1 MKTLIK
7 KTMAQTKTTSIQN
20 KLLEKTKQ
28 LTAISKDPHFSES
41 LIEDILNLKA
51 QMCVEATELYVREK
65 DVIEVLDF
73 DSVCFKICT
82 TGILFHAKSGYTTWI
97 EPRCRSLFGEI
108 VEMLKSKKEIL
119 ALSEEERKKFDA
131 EELDMREQFF
141 NAWVH
146 TLEMPVAASVSPKI
160 LFDTATA
167 FLKSFREETDRMLK
181 QPLHEENVQDL
192 IDNSNVQQA
201 EVLLDGIA
209 EQMKEE

>member
-1 MKTLIK
+1 M
-7 KTMAQTKTTSIQN
+7 
-20 KLLEKTKQ
+20 
-28 LTAISKDPHFSES
+28 
-41 LIEDILNLKA
+41 LNLKA

-97 EPRCRSLFGEI
+97 EPRCRALFGEI
-108 VEMLKSKKEIL
+108 VEMLKDKKEIL
-119 ALSEEERKKFDA
+119 ALSEEERKNSDS
-131 EELDMREQFF
+131 EELDIKEQFF

-146 TLEMPVAASVSPKI
+146 ILEMPVAASVSPKI

-167 FLKSFREETDRMLK
+167 FLKSFREETNRMLN

-192 IDNSNVQQA
+192 IDNANSQQA
-201 EVLLDGIA
+201 EEILDGLA
-209 EQMKEE
+209 EQMKDD

>member
-1 MKTLIK
+1 MKK
-7 KTMAQTKTTSIQN
+7 KLQ
-20 KLLEKTKQ
+20 EKTKQ
-28 LTAISKDPHFSES
+28 LTAISKDAHFAES
-41 LIEDILNLKA
+41 LIEDILSIKA

-65 DVIEVLDF
+65 DVIEVFDF
-73 DSVCFKICT
+73 DSVCFKVCT
-82 TGILFHAKSGYTTWI
+82 TGILFHAKSGYTAWI
-97 EPRCRSLFGEI
+97 EPRCRALFGEI
-108 VEMLKSKKEIL
+108 VEMLKAKKEIL
-119 ALSEEERKKFDA
+119 ALSEEERKNFDA

-160 LFDTATA
+160 LFETATA

-209 EQMKEE
+209 EQMKAE

>member
-7 KTMAQTKTTSIQN
+7 NTMAQTKTTSIQN

-28 LTAISKDPHFSES
+28 LTAISKDPHFAES
-41 LIEDILNLKA
+41 LIEEILSLKA

-73 DSVCFKICT
+73 DSVCFKVCT

-97 EPRCRSLFGEI
+97 EPRCRALFGEI
-108 VEMLKSKKEIL
+108 VEMLKAKKELL
-119 ALSEEERKKFDA
+119 ALSEEERKNFDA
-131 EELDMREQFF
+131 EELEMKEQFF

-167 FLKSFREETDRMLK
+167 FLKSFREETDRMLN
-181 QPLHEENVQDL
+181 QPLHEETVQDL
-192 IDNSNVQQA
+192 IENSNAQQA
-201 EVLLDGIA
+201 EELLDGLA
-209 EQMKEE
+209 EQMKED

>member
-1 MKTLIK
+1 M
-7 KTMAQTKTTSIQN
+7 
-20 KLLEKTKQ
+20 
-28 LTAISKDPHFSES
+28 
-41 LIEDILNLKA
+41 LKA
-51 QMCVEATELYVREK
+51 
-65 DVIEVLDF
+65 
-73 DSVCFKICT
+73 
-82 TGILFHAKSGYTTWI
+82 
-97 EPRCRSLFGEI
+97 
-108 VEMLKSKKEIL
+108 KKEIL
-119 ALSEEERKKFDA
+119 ALSEEERKNFDA

-160 LFDTATA
+160 LFETATA
-167 FLKSFREETDRMLK
+167 FLKSFREETERMLS

>member
-1 MKTLIK
+1 
-7 KTMAQTKTTSIQN
+7 MAQTKTTPIQK

-28 LTAISKDPHFSES
+28 LTAISKDPHFAES

-108 VEMLKSKKEIL
+108 VEMLKAKKEIL

-160 LFDTATA
+160 LFETATA

>member
-1 MKTLIK
+1 
-7 KTMAQTKTTSIQN
+7 MAQTKTTSIQN

-28 LTAISKDPHFSES
+28 LTAISKDPHFAES

-97 EPRCRSLFGEI
+97 EPRCRALFGEI
-108 VEMLKSKKEIL
+108 VEVLKNKKESM

-192 IDNSNVQQA
+192 IDNANAQQA
-201 EVLLDGIA
+201 EELLDGIA

>member
-1 MKTLIK
+1 
-7 KTMAQTKTTSIQN
+7 MAQTKTTPIQK

-28 LTAISKDPHFSES
+28 LTAISKDPHFAES
-41 LIEDILNLKA
+41 LIEDILSLKA
-51 QMCVEATELYVREK
+51 QMCIEATELYVREK

-73 DSVCFKICT
+73 DSVCFKVCT

-97 EPRCRSLFGEI
+97 EPRCRALFGEI
-108 VEMLKSKKEIL
+108 VEMLKAKKENL
-119 ALSEEERKKFDA
+119 ALSEEERKNFDA

-160 LFDTATA
+160 LFETATA

-209 EQMKEE
+209 EQMKAE

>member
-1 MKTLIK
+1 
-7 KTMAQTKTTSIQN
+7 MAQTKTTSIQN

-28 LTAISKDPHFSES
+28 LTAISKDPHFAES

-97 EPRCRSLFGEI
+97 EPRCRALFGEI
-108 VEMLKSKKEIL
+108 VEVLKNKKESM
-119 ALSEEERKKFDA
+119 ALSEEERKNLDS
-131 EELDMREQFF
+131 EELEMREQLF

-146 TLEMPVAASVSPKI
+146 VLEMPVASSISPKI
-160 LFDTATA
+160 LFDTVTA
-167 FLKSFREETDRMLK
+167 FLKSFREETERMLNK
-181 QPLHEENVQDL
+181 PLHEENVQDL
-192 IDNSNVQQA
+192 VDNANAQQA
-201 EVLLDGIA
+201 EELLDGLA
-209 EQMKEE
+209 EQMKDD

>member
-1 MKTLIK
+1 M
-7 KTMAQTKTTSIQN
+7 
-20 KLLEKTKQ
+20 EKTKQ
-28 LTAISKDPHFSES
+28 LVAISKDPHFAES

-73 DSVCFKICT
+73 DSVCFKVCT

-97 EPRCRSLFGEI
+97 EPRCRALFGEI
-108 VEMLKSKKEIL
+108 VEMLKDKKEIL
-119 ALSEEERKKFDA
+119 ALSEEERKSSDS
-131 EELDMREQFF
+131 EEIDIKEQFF

-146 TLEMPVAASVSPKI
+146 ILEMPVAASVSPKI

-167 FLKSFREETDRMLK
+167 FLKSFREETDRMLN
-181 QPLHEENVQDL
+181 QPLHEECVQDL
-192 IDNSNVQQA
+192 IENDNAQQA
-201 EVLLDGIA
+201 EELLDGLA

>member
-1 MKTLIK
+1 
-7 KTMAQTKTTSIQN
+7 MAQTKTTQLQK
-20 KLLEKTKQ
+20 KLQEKTKQ
-28 LTAISKDPHFSES
+28 LTAISKDAHFAES

-97 EPRCRSLFGEI
+97 EPRCRALFGEI
-108 VEMLKSKKEIL
+108 VEMLKAKKENL
-119 ALSEEERKKFDA
+119 ALSEEERKNFDA

-160 LFDTATA
+160 LFETATA

-209 EQMKEE
+209 EQMKAE

>member
-1 MKTLIK
+1 
-7 KTMAQTKTTSIQN
+7 
-20 KLLEKTKQ
+20 
-28 LTAISKDPHFSES
+28 
-41 LIEDILNLKA
+41 
-51 QMCVEATELYVREK
+51 MCVEATELYVREK

-97 EPRCRSLFGEI
+97 EPRCRALFGEI
-108 VEMLKSKKEIL
+108 VEMLKAKKEIL
-119 ALSEEERKKFDA
+119 ALSEEERKNFNA

-160 LFDTATA
+160 LFETATA

-181 QPLHEENVQDL
+181 QQLPDAHVQDL
-192 IDNSNVQQA
+192 RENSNVQHA
-201 EVLLDGIA
+201 SVLLAGIA
-209 EQMKEE
+209 EQIKAE

>member
-1 MKTLIK
+1 M
-7 KTMAQTKTTSIQN
+7 
-20 KLLEKTKQ
+20 EKTKQ
-28 LTAISKDPHFSES
+28 LVAISKDPHFAES

-73 DSVCFKICT
+73 DSVCFKVCT

-97 EPRCRSLFGEI
+97 EPRCRALFGEI
-108 VEMLKSKKEIL
+108 VEMLKAKKEIL
-119 ALSEEERKKFDA
+119 ALTEEERKNFDA

-160 LFDTATA
+160 LFETATA

-192 IDNSNVQQA
+192 IDNANAQQA
-201 EVLLDGIA
+201 EELLDGIA

>member
-1 MKTLIK
+1 M
-7 KTMAQTKTTSIQN
+7 
-20 KLLEKTKQ
+20 EKTKQ
-28 LTAISKDPHFSES
+28 LVAISKDAHFAES
-41 LIEDILNLKA
+41 LIEDILSLKA
-51 QMCVEATELYVREK
+51 QMCIEATELYVREK

-97 EPRCRSLFGEI
+97 EPRCRALFGEI
-108 VEMLKSKKEIL
+108 VEMLKAKKEIL
-119 ALSEEERKKFDA
+119 ALSEEERKNFDA

-167 FLKSFREETDRMLK
+167 FLKSFREETDRMLN
-181 QPLHEENVQDL
+181 QQLHEENVQDL
-192 IDNSNVQQA
+192 IENANAQQA
-201 EVLLDGIA
+201 EELLDGIA

>member
-1 MKTLIK
+1 
-7 KTMAQTKTTSIQN
+7 MAQTKTTPIQK

-28 LTAISKDPHFSES
+28 LTAISKDPHFAES
-41 LIEDILNLKA
+41 LIEDILSLKA
-51 QMCVEATELYVREK
+51 QMCIEATELYVREK

-97 EPRCRSLFGEI
+97 EPRCRALFGEI
-108 VEMLKSKKEIL
+108 VEMLKAKKEIL
-119 ALSEEERKKFDA
+119 ALSEEERKNFDA

-160 LFDTATA
+160 LFETATA